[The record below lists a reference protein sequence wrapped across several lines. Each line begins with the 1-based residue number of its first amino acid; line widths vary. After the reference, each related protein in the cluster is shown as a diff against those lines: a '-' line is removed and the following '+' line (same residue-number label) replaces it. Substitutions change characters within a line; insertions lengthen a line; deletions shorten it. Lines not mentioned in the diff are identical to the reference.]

1 MLLLLLTLLHMVQK
15 EFVAEAVDD
24 VEPSFFNA
32 AAYAVDVIVA
42 EDVVLFHLP
51 VFLAFVVVLTVIDV
65 TYSFHAPFLY
75 LLKTSENLTVF

>member
-1 MLLLLLTLLHMVQK
+1 MVQK

-51 VFLAFVVVLTVIDV
+51 VFLAFVVVLTVIGV
-65 TYSFHAPFLY
+65 TYSFPMHPFSTY
-75 LLKTSENLTVF
+75 LKHQKTLRFSDVFRG